1 MSPRSI
7 GEIKEL
13 LEKYK
18 EELKRKYKIK
28 EIGIFGSYVR
38 EEQKETSDIDILVEF
53 GNDAELSLLDFIGIE
68 QELSD
73 LLGVKVDLVEKK
85 TLKPYIGE
93 HIKREVV
100 YL

>member
-38 EEQKETSDIDILVEF
+38 EEQKETNDIDILVEF
-53 GNDAELSLLDFIGIE
+53 ENDAELSLLDFIGIE

-73 LLGVKVDLVEKK
+73 LLEVKVDLVEKK